1 MFNNQNQN
9 GIHLE
14 INKMFNDIKLS
25 DVITLDKS
33 VNTNFIKY
41 STSVQMASNGSY
53 EFSNDFRQ
61 HIEKDIASTI
71 SRKCIKEIVDN
82 SKTEYLDLTHYT
94 NDIELDR
101 KAIDELIHHITNS
114 GYTKCILGSMLA
126 AGIQDNVIFNFKKLP
141 KTQPLINGAD
151 IYGIGSISNVELYV
165 DPYMKYNDTTII
177 LLNDLRLNLEFIENK
192 IVSEATFHP
201 RVLID
206 FNMFSSYDALVCRV
220 LDKKGAE
227 NYLKYISDLRNQKID
242 DLLND

>member
-14 INKMFNDIKLS
+14 INQIFENIKLS
-25 DVITLDKS
+25 EVITLDKTI
-33 VNTNFIKY
+33 NTNFTKY
-41 STSVQMASNGSY
+41 STSVQMSSND
-53 EFSNDFRQ
+53 FSNDFRE

-82 SKTEYLDLTHYT
+82 SKFEYLNLTHYT

-126 AGIQDNVIFNFKKLP
+126 AGIQDNFRFNFKKMS

-151 IYGIGSISNVELYV
+151 IYSIGSISNIEIFI
-165 DPYMKYNDTTII
+165 DPYMKYTDFTII
-177 LLNDLRLNLEFIENK
+177 LLNDLRLNIELIENK
-192 IVSEATFHP
+192 IVSEPTFHS
-201 RVLID
+201 RLLID

-220 LDKKGAE
+220 LDKKASE

-242 DLLND
+242 DILND